1 MSTSGLHQELAFQ
14 DQIASHLEAH
24 GWLRSRT
31 SAGYDKVRALFPED
45 LLGWLRDTQPKEYA
59 KIVAPGLND
68 EAREKAEAR
77 ILDRLVKVLATD
89 EAHGGGTLNVLRKGF
104 DLAGLRHAFKTLQ
117 MPPADDRNSDL
128 TARYGKNRLRVVQE
142 VVYSTKK
149 ADRIDL
155 VLFCNGLPVA
165 TIELKTEF
173 TQSLEKGIAQYRN
186 DRNPAGEPL
195 LTEFRGALVHF
206 VVTDTQIVMTTKL
219 DGPATRFLPFDQG
232 HDNGAGNPPETGTS
246 FFWED
251 VLDRDAWLA
260 ILAKFLYVSHETRE
274 DPLTGEV
281 TETRRIRF
289 PRFHQWRAVTRLTAA
304 ARAEGAGHHYLIQHS
319 AGSGKTDSIA
329 WTAHRLATLHTPE
342 GTKVF
347 DSVFVIA
354 DRQVLDRQLQDAV
367 DQLVT
372 TTGTFQAITRGSGG
386 SKTKLLQEALA
397 AGVPIIGVT
406 IQTFPYVLQALKEAA
421 KDGEDS
427 TIAGRRFAVVA
438 DEAHSSQSG
447 EASTALREVVYLHD
461 PESGLAEDAEPG
473 ADQDALVKMAARADA
488 DHRMSFFAFT
498 ATPKAKTLDQ
508 FGRPGPAGTPVPF
521 DLYSM
526 KQAIQEGFILDVLKN
541 YTSYERAARI
551 SLRAGGED
559 IEVDSRTG
567 TRAYLTAVNLHPTN
581 IDQKVREIIRHYR
594 AAVQPELG
602 GRAKAMVVTESRAA
616 AVRYAR
622 AFRRICADEHLDLH
636 ALVAFSGDVPD
647 PEIAT
652 LDGSGAPSVTEA
664 SENPQLKGRDLATV
678 FAGPGEHVLIV
689 ANKYQTGFDQPLL
702 VGMYVDKQLSGIAAV
717 QTLSRLNRMAPGKT
731 NTYVLDFV
739 NDPEQILAAFR
750 EYYEDAEI
758 TTASDPDLVLD
769 MHAKLEQVGIHTP
782 QDVDL
787 FWEAWTRPTAKHTDA
802 ERHLTPAVHRFRD
815 RWRQANLADDHPE
828 RDVLIDY
835 RSTLSQY
842 LTAYAFFAQLVD
854 YGNPRYEKFHAYAD
868 LLVRRLRAFTSEEI
882 SPDEVDVSDIVLTH
896 YRLEK
901 IREDDLALGDA
912 DPEGLTGMTEAGLA
926 AARER
931 TRQRKTE
938 IIDKVNRYLG
948 GLDVPDDYKLSGVE
962 NLLAEVVADDTM
974 QAIAHSNSRVDFA
987 AAPGMRTVVEN
998 AVWNVEESSGA
1009 VVKHLRDMPWE
1020 ELRSMLL
1027 DVGLYERLQDAAS

>member
-14 DQIASHLEAH
+14 EQISSHLEAH
-24 GWLRSRT
+24 GWLRSPT
-31 SAGYDKVRALFPED
+31 SAGFDKERALFPED

-59 KIVAPGLND
+59 KIVAPDLNG

-77 ILDRLVKVLATD
+77 ILDRLVKVLAMD
-89 EAHGGGTLNVLRKGF
+89 ESHGGGTLNVLRKGF
-104 DLAGLRHAFKTLQ
+104 DLAGLRHGFKTLQ
-117 MPPADDRNSDL
+117 MPPADDRNPDL
-128 TARYGKNRLRVVQE
+128 TARYGKNRLRVMQE
-142 VVYSTKK
+142 VVYSKNK

-165 TIELKTEF
+165 TIELKTEY
-173 TQSLEKGIAQYRN
+173 TQSLAQGIAQYRA
-186 DRNPAGEPL
+186 DRSPAGEPL

-206 VVTDTQIVMTTKL
+206 VVTDTHIAMTTKL
-219 DGPATRFLPFDQG
+219 DGPATTFLPFDHG
-232 HDNGAGNPPETGTS
+232 HNNGAGNPPETGTS
-246 FFWED
+246 FFWKD

-260 ILAKFLYVSHETRE
+260 ILSKFIYVSHETRE

-342 GTKVF
+342 GAKVF
-347 DSVFVIA
+347 DSVIVIA

-372 TTGTFQAITRGSGG
+372 TTGTFRAVTHGSGG
-386 SKTKLLQEALA
+386 SKTTMLREALN

-406 IQTFPYVLQALKEAA
+406 IQTFPYVLQAMKEAA
-421 KDGEDS
+421 EKGEDS
-427 TIAGRRFAVVA
+427 TIVGKRFAVIA

-447 EASTALREVVYLHD
+447 EASAAVRKVVYLND
-461 PESGLAEDAEPG
+461 PAAGLEEDAEPG
-473 ADQDALVKMAARADA
+473 ADQDALVAMAAKADA
-488 DHRMSFFAFT
+488 DHRISFFAFT
-498 ATPKAKTLDQ
+498 ATPKAKTLEQ
-508 FGRPGPAGTPVPF
+508 FGRRGPGGKHVPF

-526 KQAIQEGFILDVLKN
+526 KQAIEEGFILDVLKN

-551 SLRAGGED
+551 SLKAGGED
-559 IEVDSRTG
+559 IEVDASTG
-567 TRAYLTAVNLHPTN
+567 TKAYLTAVNLHPTN

-594 AAVQPELG
+594 ATVQPELG
-602 GRAKAMVVTESRAA
+602 GRAKAMVVTDSRAA

-622 AFRRICADEHLDLH
+622 SFRRICREEELDLH
-636 ALVAFSGDVPD
+636 ALVAFSGEVPD
-647 PEIAT
+647 PEIDT
-652 LDGSGAPSVTEA
+652 LPGGTAPTVTET
-664 SENPQLKGRDLATV
+664 SENPQLKGRDLAKV
-678 FAGPGEHVLIV
+678 FAGPDQHVLIV
-689 ANKYQTGFDQPLL
+689 ANKYQTGFDEPLL

-731 NTYVLDFV
+731 DTYVLDFV
-739 NDPEQILAAFR
+739 NDPEEILAAFR

-758 TTASDPDLVLD
+758 TTESDPDLVMD
-769 MHAKLEQVGIHTP
+769 MHAKLEQVGIHTR
-782 QDVDL
+782 QEVDL
-787 FWEAWTRPTAKHTDA
+787 FWEAWTRPGGKHTDPGRHLAPAVDRFGDRWKRAIEGDHHA
-802 ERHLTPAVHRFRD
+802 ERDT
-815 RWRQANLADDHPE
+815 
-828 RDVLIDY
+828 LIDY
-835 RSTLSQY
+835 RSTLTQY
-842 LTAYAFFAQLVD
+842 LKAYAFFSQLID
-854 YGNPRYEKFHAYAD
+854 YGNPRYEKFSAYAD
-868 LLVRRLRAFTSEEI
+868 LLARRLRSFTEEDTT
-882 SPDEVDVSDIVLTH
+882 PEEVDVSDIVLTH

-901 IREDDLALGDA
+901 IREDDLTLGTT
-912 DPEGLTGMTEAGLA
+912 DPEGLQGMTEAGLA

-931 TRQRKTE
+931 KRQRKTE

-974 QAIAHSNSRVDFA
+974 QAIAHSNSRIDFA

-1009 VVKHLRDMPWE
+1009 VIKHLRGMPWDQ
-1020 ELRSMLL
+1020 LQAMLM
-1027 DVGLYERLQDAAS
+1027 DVGLYERLQTSAS